1 MRNALKANPGG
12 PTMAASRNH
21 YRKSNPQDTTTMAKK
36 SKFFRVAREGATTD
50 GRQIERSWIEQI
62 VKNFNRETYSP
73 RVWLEHMRSIYPDSM
88 FKAYGDVTAV
98 EARNGED
105 GKLELFAQIEPLPE
119 LEALNKARQK
129 LFTSI
134 EVHPKFA
141 DTGEAYLTG
150 LAVTDSPASLG
161 TEMLAFAQQ
170 NPTANPLAARKSDP
184 ATLFTQAVETALV
197 FEEDADTEGMA
208 AKFTASLKALRDKF
222 STKGKT
228 DDARFAEV
236 LAGFEQ
242 FAELAQSQGT
252 AHDALAKSHAKLA
265 SDFATLQTAYGDLVK
280 KLEGTTAQ
288 NHNQR
293 QAATGAQGYQQTD
306 C

>member
-1 MRNALKANPGG
+1 MRHALKAKRSG
-12 PTMAASRNH
+12 PTMTASRNH

-62 VKNFNRETYSP
+62 VKNFSRETYSP
-73 RVWLEHMRSIYPDSM
+73 RVWLEHMRSAYPDSM
-88 FKAYGDVTAV
+88 FKAYGDVLAV
-98 EARNGED
+98 EARDGKE

-119 LEALNKARQK
+119 LEAMNKARQK
-129 LFTSI
+129 LYTSI

-161 TEMLAFAQQ
+161 TEMLTFAQQ
-170 NPTANPLAARKSDP
+170 NPTANPLASRKSDP
-184 ATLFTQAVETALV
+184 ATLFTQAIETELV
-197 FEEDADTEGMA
+197 FEDDDAEGIA
-208 AKFTASLKALRDKF
+208 AKFTSSLKALREKF
-222 STKGKT
+222 SAKNKT
-228 DDARFAEV
+228 DDTRFAEV

-242 FAELAQSQGT
+242 FAELAENQGK
-252 AHDALAKSHAKLA
+252 AHDSLAKDHAKLA
-265 SDFATLQTAYGDLVK
+265 KDFATLQTAHGDLVK
-280 KLEGTTAQ
+280 KLEVTPAQ
-288 NHNQR
+288 NHSQR
-293 QAATGAQGYQQTD
+293 PPATGAQGYQQTD

>member
-50 GRQIERSWIEQI
+50 GRKIERSWIEQI
-62 VKNFNRETYSP
+62 VKNFDRETYSP
-73 RVWLEHMRSIYPDSM
+73 RVWLEHMRSAYPDSV
-88 FKAYGDVTAV
+88 FKAYGDVLAV
-98 EARNGED
+98 ESRDGKD

-119 LEALNKARQK
+119 LEAMNKARQK
-129 LFTSI
+129 IYTSI
-134 EVHPKFA
+134 EVHPEFA

-170 NPTANPLAARKSDP
+170 NPTANPLASRKSDP
-184 ATLFTQAVETALV
+184 ATLFTQAVETELV
-197 FEEDADTEGMA
+197 FEDDDTESVG
-208 AKFTASLKALRDKF
+208 AKFTAGLKALREKF
-222 STKGKT
+222 SAKNKN

-242 FAELAQSQGT
+242 FAELAESQSK
-252 AHDALAKSHAKLA
+252 AHDTLAKDHAKLA
-265 SDFATLQTAYGDLVK
+265 RDFATLQTAHGDLVK

>member
-1 MRNALKANPGG
+1 
-12 PTMAASRNH
+12 MAASRNH

-62 VKNFNRETYSP
+62 VKNFSRETYSP
-73 RVWLEHMRSIYPDSM
+73 RVWLEHMRSAYPDSM
-88 FKAYGDVTAV
+88 FKAYGDVLAV
-98 EARNGED
+98 ESREGKD

-119 LEALNKARQK
+119 LEAMNKARQK

-170 NPTANPLAARKSDP
+170 NPTANPLASRKSDP
-184 ATLFTQAVETALV
+184 ATLFTQAVETELV
-197 FEEDADTEGMA
+197 FEDDDTEGVG
-208 AKFTASLKALRDKF
+208 AKFTAGLKALREKF
-222 STKGKT
+222 SAKNKT

-242 FAELAQSQGT
+242 FAELAESQSK
-252 AHDALAKSHAKLA
+252 AHNTLAKDHAKLA
-265 SDFATLQTAYGDLVK
+265 RDFATLQTAHGDLVK

-288 NHNQR
+288 NHTQR
-293 QAATGAQGYQQTD
+293 PAATGAQGYQQTD

>member
-50 GRQIERSWIEQI
+50 GRKIERSWIEQI
-62 VKNFNRETYSP
+62 VKNFDRETYSP
-73 RVWLEHMRSIYPDSM
+73 RVWLEHMRSAYPDSV
-88 FKAYGDVTAV
+88 FKAYGDVLAV
-98 EARNGED
+98 ESRDGKD

-119 LEALNKARQK
+119 LEAMNKARQK
-129 LFTSI
+129 IYTSI
-134 EVHPKFA
+134 EVHPEFA

-170 NPTANPLAARKSDP
+170 NPTANPLASRKSDP
-184 ATLFTQAVETALV
+184 ATLFTQAVETELV
-197 FEEDADTEGMA
+197 FEDDDTESVG
-208 AKFTASLKALRDKF
+208 AKFTAGLKALREKF
-222 STKGKT
+222 SAKNKT

-242 FAELAQSQGT
+242 FAELAESQSK
-252 AHDALAKSHAKLA
+252 AHDNLAKDHAKLA
-265 SDFATLQTAYGDLVK
+265 KDFATLQTAHSDLVK